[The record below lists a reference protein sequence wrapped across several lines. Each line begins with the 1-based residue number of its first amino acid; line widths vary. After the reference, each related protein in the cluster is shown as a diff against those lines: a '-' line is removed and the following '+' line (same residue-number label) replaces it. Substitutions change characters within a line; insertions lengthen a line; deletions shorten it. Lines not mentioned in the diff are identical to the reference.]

1 MTENQKLREAFESRM
16 TDNGKW
22 PRAVEQGRNGCYL
35 LAQTENAWAEW
46 QACAGALALPTA
58 DHLPDVGEM
67 VVDHFPDATKMIETA
82 APVGELPELPEPDP
96 MADRW
101 LSSHIYTADQMRAYA
116 RAALSAGDAGDEP
129 QSTPIACAVHVAG
142 RTFEKGVPF
151 CDVIDYIES
160 NTTRWVASSDRYP
173 PEGERVFFM
182 DLATDIVGF
191 DMWAGE
197 GFIWMPSHWM
207 PIPPAPA
214 MRKDKP

>member
-1 MTENQKLREAFESRM
+1 MSENQKLREALQLIAWSN
-16 TDNGKW
+16 DSKW
-22 PRAVEQGRNGCYL
+22 QVD
-35 LAQTENAWAEW
+35 
-46 QACAGALALPTA
+46 CARQALALPTA
-58 DHLPDVGEM
+58 DHLPDAGKM
-67 VVDHFPDATKMIETA
+67 VNGLTKAETDASASVSGLTA
-82 APVGELPELPEPDP
+82 APVGEREAFERTMMDKYGWQRNDFKLDDFGYFDGHTDTAW
-96 MADRW
+96 MAW
-101 LSSHIYTADQMRAYA
+101 QA
-116 RAALSAGDAGDEP
+116 RAAMSAGDAVDAQ

-160 NTTRWVASSDRYP
+160 NTTRWVASSDRHP

-182 DLATDIVGF
+182 DLATNIVGF

-197 GFIWMPSHWM
+197 GFTWMPSHWM